1 MLFSDSLIWLNRS
14 CESDSS
20 DGNLLITTTERVA
33 DMALIDCY
41 ECGKQ
46 ISDAALACPRCGAL
60 SKRFKL
66 SQYEEL
72 EIRPFHKLI
81 IVCLFIGATA
91 FGFCIGFI
99 ALSNG

>member
-1 MLFSDSLIWLNRS
+1 MIWLNRS
-14 CESDSS
+14 CESDSG
-20 DGNLLITTTERVA
+20 DGNLLITTTERVP

-46 ISDAALACPRCGAL
+46 ISDAALACPSCGAL
-60 SKRFKL
+60 SKRFKP
-66 SQYEEL
+66 SQCEKL
-72 EIRPFHKLI
+72 EIRSFHKLT